1 MTENNLVITIDGIS
15 IALEAK
21 SISALDLLALA
32 GAAQGGHVLD
42 VSNGRARLVHPD
54 EMLSPDEIAGAS
66 FRTFDVGMRRELRVD
81 GMRWD
86 WIGDQIRAADI
97 RQVAGLNEDAQLR
110 IGRLGSQLGFD
121 AVLDLAQ
128 DWPPQV
134 YSEPHS
140 IRSRELAP
148 QDQEGG
154 RIVINGRSSMIDR
167 EDISYD
173 ELVSLAFP
181 DVPLDS
187 PGSNALTVTFRNG
200 TPERP
205 EGSLIKRDRIRLHPG
220 TVFNVTATNKS

>member
-1 MTENNLVITIDGIS
+1 MVESSATIMIDGKT
-15 IALEAK
+15 IAVEAER
-21 SISALDLLALA
+21 IFAHDLLALA
-32 GAAQGGHVLD
+32 GVAQDGHVLD
-42 VSNGRARLVHPD
+42 VSNGRARFVHPD
-54 EMLSPDEIAGAS
+54 EKLSLADIAGAS

-86 WIGDQIRAADI
+86 WMGDQIAAAEI

-110 IGRLGSQLGFD
+110 VGRLGSRLGFD

-140 IRSRELAP
+140 VGPRELVP
-148 QDQEGG
+148 QGQKGE
-154 RIVINGRSSMIDR
+154 RIVINGRTAMIDR

-173 ELVSLAFP
+173 ELVTLAFP
-181 DVPLDS
+181 DVPLES
-187 PGSNALTVTFRNG
+187 TGSNALTVTFRNG